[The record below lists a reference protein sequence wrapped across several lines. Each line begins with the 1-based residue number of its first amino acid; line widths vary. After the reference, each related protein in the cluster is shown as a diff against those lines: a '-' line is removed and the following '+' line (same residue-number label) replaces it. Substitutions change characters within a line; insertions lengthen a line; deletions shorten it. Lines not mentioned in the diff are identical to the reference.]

1 MTLVMAPR
9 CHAEKVLL
17 GHHDNDNFLVT
28 LVAVPHGRWAGQGLR
43 WPHLWLCNLATLQF
57 STSDQPTAWPVTPP
71 LTPPLAGPILHLESL
86 KDLLTCLSMNYSAW
100 DASILKISVPFIKRR
115 SWGFGTSK
123 KTMFWLPYS
132 NLQSSIFKL
141 QSWETFIKLL

>member
-28 LVAVPHGRWAGQGLR
+28 LATVPHGRWALGTGQGLR

-57 STSDQPTAWPVTPP
+57 STSDQPTA
-71 LTPPLAGPILHLESL
+71 
-86 KDLLTCLSMNYSAW
+86 
-100 DASILKISVPFIKRR
+100 
-115 SWGFGTSK
+115 
-123 KTMFWLPYS
+123 
-132 NLQSSIFKL
+132 
-141 QSWETFIKLL
+141 